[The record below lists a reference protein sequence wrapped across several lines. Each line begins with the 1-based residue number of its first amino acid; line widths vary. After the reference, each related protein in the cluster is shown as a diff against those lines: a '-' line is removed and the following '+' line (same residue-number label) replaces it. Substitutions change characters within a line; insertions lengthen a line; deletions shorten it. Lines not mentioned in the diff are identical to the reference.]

1 MSRSS
6 LRGLTNQRF
15 NGHVCHTTLE
25 EDESGR
31 VCVHVAG
38 LRMKSQLGA
47 ISVKPENILTLAG
60 ARRTAGELCM
70 RRDCVEEDALA
81 SLLGQWTVRD
91 DVEDVVLTL
100 SPELIDLTL
109 GFLKLPQVRTR
120 IE

>member
-15 NGHVCHTTLE
+15 NGHVCDTIE
-25 EDESGR
+25 EDASGR

-38 LRMKSQLGA
+38 LKMKSRPGV

-70 RRDCVEEDALA
+70 QRDCAD
-81 SLLGQWTVRD
+81 
-91 DVEDVVLTL
+91 EDVLATLLAHWTFRDANEHLLTL

-109 GFLKLPQVRTR
+109 GFLKLPQVRSR
-120 IE
+120 RV